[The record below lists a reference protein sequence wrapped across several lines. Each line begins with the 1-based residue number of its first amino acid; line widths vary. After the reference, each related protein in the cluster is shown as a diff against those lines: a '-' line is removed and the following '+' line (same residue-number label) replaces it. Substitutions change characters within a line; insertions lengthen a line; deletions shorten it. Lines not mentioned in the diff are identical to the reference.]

1 MHTRKIIFKL
11 FFLCTIGMFAQD
23 VHFSQLNQSQLLINP
38 ANAGN
43 FDGYSRAVLNY
54 RTQWSAGGAPY
65 QTIMAAFDANAGI
78 KKSRS
83 AFVGFGGFIYQDKA
97 STGNN
102 KWSTLNADFMT
113 NIVVNIG
120 KSAKLSG
127 AIGAGLGQTTTNN
140 PNYTWGVQ
148 YDGTQFNTNL
158 PNNESFFTRTH
169 FTWFDLSSGVNLD
182 IDKLT
187 QQFTHNNRFHFRIGF
202 AGYHLN
208 APKLVFA
215 TNDPQV
221 IARRFVINS
230 QARFD
235 IKESPVSIMPSL
247 IYMWQGTYHQ
257 LNLGT
262 FVRYRFKDES
272 KTTGLKSE
280 TALHIG
286 GYYRVGDAFIP
297 QFMLEVKSIMFG
309 FSYDQTVSNY
319 KSANRGLGAFEV
331 SLSWTN
337 LRNSLFKQR
346 REFEGA
352 KTKTAPASSNS
363 KDSRG
368 F

>member
-1 MHTRKIIFKL
+1 MYTRKIILNL
-11 FFLCTIGMFAQD
+11 FFLCTFGVFAQD

-38 ANAGN
+38 ANAGF

-54 RTQWSAGGAPY
+54 RTQWSAGSAPY

-83 AFVGFGGFIYQDKA
+83 AFMGFGGYIYQDKA
-97 STGNN
+97 STGSTSW
-102 KWSTLNADFMT
+102 KTLNADLMA
-113 NIVVNIG
+113 NMVVSIS

-127 AIGAGLGQTTTNN
+127 AIGAGIGQTSTNN
-140 PNYTWGVQ
+140 RNYSWGVQ
-148 YDGTQFNTNL
+148 YDGSQFNTNL
-158 PNNESFFTRTH
+158 PNNENFNNSRN

-182 IDKLT
+182 IDKIT
-187 QQFTHNNRFHFRIGF
+187 QQFTHNNRFHLRIGF

-208 APKLVFA
+208 QPKLVFS
-215 TNDPQV
+215 TNDAQI
-221 IARRFVINS
+221 IARRFVISS

-235 IKESPVSIMPSL
+235 IKESPISILPSL
-247 IYMWQGTYHQ
+247 IYMWQGQAKQ

-262 FVRYRFKDES
+262 FMRYRFKDES

-286 GYYRVGDAFIP
+286 CYYRVGDAIIP
-297 QFMLEVKSIMFG
+297 QFMLEYKSIMFG
-309 FSYDQTVSNY
+309 FSYDQTVSGY
-319 KSANRGLGAFEV
+319 KQANRGLGAFEV

-346 REFEGA
+346 REFNSGGKGTPPPTSNA
-352 KTKTAPASSNS
+352 KDN
-363 KDSRG
+363 
-368 F
+368 

>member
-1 MHTRKIIFKL
+1 MRTHKIIFNL
-11 FFLCTIGMFAQD
+11 FFICSISLFAQD

-38 ANAGN
+38 ANTGF

-54 RTQWSAGGAPY
+54 RTQWSAGSAPY

-83 AFVGFGGFIYQDKA
+83 AFVGFGGYVFQDKA
-97 STGNN
+97 STGATSW
-102 KWSTLNADFMT
+102 KTLNADFMT
-113 NIVVNIG
+113 NVVINIS

-127 AIGAGLGQTTTNN
+127 AIGAGLGQSTTNN
-140 PNYTWGVQ
+140 ANYSWGVQ
-148 YDGTQFNTNL
+148 YDGSQFNTSL
-158 PNNESFFTRTH
+158 PNNENFINRTH

-182 IDKLT
+182 IDKIS
-187 QQFTHNNRFHFRIGF
+187 QAFTHNNRYHFRIGF

-208 APKLVFA
+208 QPKLIFT
-215 TNDPQV
+215 TNAPQA
-221 IARRFVINS
+221 IERRFVINS

-247 IYMWQGTYHQ
+247 IYMWQGNYHQ
-257 LNLGT
+257 FNIGT
-262 FVRYRFKDES
+262 FMRYRFKDES

-286 GYYRVGDAFIP
+286 CYYRVGDAIVP
-297 QFMLEVKSIMFG
+297 QFMLEVKSFMFG

-319 KSANRGLGAFEV
+319 KQANRGLGAFEL

-346 REFEGA
+346 REFAGA
-352 KTKTAPASSNS
+352 KTKSAPPSSNA
-363 KDSRG
+363 KDR
-368 F
+368 

>member
-1 MHTRKIIFKL
+1 MYTRKIIFKL
-11 FFLCTIGMFAQD
+11 FFLCSISLFAQD

-54 RTQWSAGGAPY
+54 RTQWNAGSAPF

-83 AFVGFGGFIYQDKA
+83 AFLGFGGYIYQDKA
-97 STGNN
+97 STGSTSW
-102 KWSTLNADFMT
+102 KTLNADFIT
-113 NIVVNIG
+113 NIVVNLG

-127 AIGAGLGQTTTNN
+127 AIGAGIGQSSINN
-140 PNYTWGVQ
+140 ANYSWGVQ
-148 YDGTQFNTNL
+148 YDGTQFNTSL
-158 PNNESFFTRTH
+158 PNNENFISRKS

-182 IDKLT
+182 IDKIT
-187 QQFTHNNRFHFRIGF
+187 QRFTHNNRFHLRIGF

-215 TNDPQV
+215 TSDPQT
-221 IARRFVINS
+221 IDRRFVISS

-257 LNLGT
+257 FNLGT
-262 FVRYRFKDES
+262 FMRYRFKDES

-280 TALHIG
+280 TAIHIG

-297 QFMLEVKSIMFG
+297 QFMLEYKSIMFC

-319 KSANRGLGAFEV
+319 KQANRGLGAFEV
-331 SLSWTN
+331 SLQWTN

-346 REFEGA
+346 REFAGSATKSAPPTSNA
-352 KTKTAPASSNS
+352 KDK
-363 KDSRG
+363 
-368 F
+368 

>member
-1 MHTRKIIFKL
+1 MHTRKIFFKL
-11 FFLCTIGMFAQD
+11 FFICTVSLFAQD

-38 ANAGN
+38 ANAGF

-54 RTQWSAGGAPY
+54 RTQWSAGSAPY

-83 AFVGFGGFIYQDKA
+83 AFLGFGGYVYQDKA
-97 STGNN
+97 STGNTN
-102 KWSTLNADFMT
+102 WKTLNADFIT
-113 NIVVNIG
+113 NIVVNVG

-127 AIGAGLGQTTTNN
+127 AIGAGIGQTSTNN
-140 PNYTWGVQ
+140 PNYSWGVQ
-148 YDGTQFNTNL
+148 YDGTQFNTSL
-158 PNNESFFTRTH
+158 PNNESFLSRTH

-182 IDKLT
+182 IDRIT
-187 QQFTHNNRFHFRIGF
+187 QQFTHNNRFHLRFGF

-208 APKLVFA
+208 APKLIFS

-221 IARRFVINS
+221 IARRFVLSS

-235 IKESPVSIMPSL
+235 IKESPVSILPSL
-247 IYMWQGTYHQ
+247 IYMFQGTYHQ
-257 LNLGT
+257 FNLGS

-272 KTTGLKSE
+272 KTTGLKNE
-280 TALHIG
+280 TAIHIG
-286 GYYRVGDAFIP
+286 CYYRVGDAIVP
-297 QFMLEVKSIMFG
+297 QFMLEYKSIMFG
-309 FSYDQTVSNY
+309 FSYDQTISNY

-346 REFEGA
+346 REFAGGNA
-352 KTKTAPASSNS
+352 KGSPPPSSNA
-363 KDSRG
+363 KDTR
-368 F
+368 